1 MYFMK
6 YIKMLIFYAT
16 LASII
21 SSLGFFMD
29 NDSMVL
35 GSMLISPMIEPIY
48 TLASSTFSIGIIYSS
63 VFSIIILSIIAYCI
77 GISASI
83 LNHYINYFKVPT
95 EQMAGYTTM
104 PKYVGN
110 VIVPF
115 LAGIVI
121 AVSKPS
127 NNILAITGVGL
138 IIAVLPPIVN
148 GGLYHGNYIWN
159 KTTSHSTTLATEDR
173 EIMDTSKKMVN
184 DIYKG
189 KVSILLSLTNMIS
202 ILVGCVLTN
211 LIIKYLM

>member
-1 MYFMK
+1 MDF
-6 YIKMLIFYAT
+6 IKNTKRLAFYVS

-21 SSLGFFMD
+21 SSLGLFMS

-48 TLASSTFSIGIIYSS
+48 ELASSTFSMDIIYSS
-63 VFSIIILSIIAYCI
+63 IFSIIILSIIAYCI

-95 EQMAGYTTM
+95 KEMAGYTIM

-138 IIAVLPPIVN
+138 IIAILPPIVN
-148 GGLYHGNYIWN
+148 GGLYHGNYIWD
-159 KTTSHSTTLATEDR
+159 KTTSHSTTLATEDH
-173 EIMDTSKKMVN
+173 EIIDTSKKVVN

-189 KVSILLSLTNMIS
+189 NVSILLSVTNMIC
-202 ILVGCVLTN
+202 IFVGCVLTN